1 MTTHKTIE
9 QLGYGGLIPFV
20 FLAAL
25 MWLVDAD
32 LLPFVSIALV
42 GYAAT
47 IVSFL
52 GGVHWGIGFMQ
63 GSAAPRAYFLWGVVP
78 SLLAWLGLLMSAQ
91 AALPFLALVIV
102 ICYAVD
108 RKLYARADL
117 SAWLPMRL
125 RLTVVASISCT
136 LGAAAI

>member
-1 MTTHKTIE
+1 MTAHKTIE
-9 QLGYGGLIPFV
+9 QLGYAGLIPFV
-20 FLAAL
+20 LLAAL

-32 LLPFVSIALV
+32 LSPFVSIALAA
-42 GYAAT
+42 YAAT

-63 GSAAPRAYFLWGVVP
+63 GSTDPRAYFLWGVVP
-78 SLLAWLGLLMSAQ
+78 SLLAWFGLLMSAQ

-102 ICYAVD
+102 ACYLVD
-108 RKLYARADL
+108 CKLYAQADL
-117 SAWLPMRL
+117 SAWLPIRL
-125 RLTVVASISCT
+125 RLTVVASISCV